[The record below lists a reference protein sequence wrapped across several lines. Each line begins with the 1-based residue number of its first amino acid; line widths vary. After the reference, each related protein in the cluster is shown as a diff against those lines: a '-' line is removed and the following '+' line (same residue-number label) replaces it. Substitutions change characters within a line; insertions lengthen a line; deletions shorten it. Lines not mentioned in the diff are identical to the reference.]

1 MSDTFKYLEQE
12 AQSSGAD
19 AAQSFLDSKLKQ
31 NKHYKDIGTAMP
43 LELRDQQGA
52 SSDPYA
58 WGEGLLPGGEA
69 YKDQEVVLNQDEIDA
84 WNLKNSS
91 GGGGGGGDKYR
102 GFAPDSDSGRN
113 YSTGAWGKGE
123 LDAEALAAKFGLDR
137 SQEGRGEGHIWGKTA
152 DGQDVYIGKSSMDL
166 ASNSELISAHSKQA
180 NPEEVDHSGAGEALS
195 SSGDIKGAILTMWD
209 GGGGAAGGPPAAKK
223 GIKPI
228 EHSAE
233 IKQAKDRVRS
243 YEEGITSGQTS
254 KSIFGGQTADAGDA
268 NAAINSRYSLDLN
281 KGGAGIGTAISAGR
295 AAKSQQATSSF
306 LDNKLG
312 DLKKAKNFQPV

>member
-1 MSDTFKYLEQE
+1 MSDTFKYLNQE
-12 AQSSGAD
+12 AKASGTD
-19 AAQSFLDSKLKQ
+19 AAQSFLDGKLKQ
-31 NKHYKDIGTAMP
+31 NKHYKDIGTALP
-43 LELRDQQGA
+43 VELRKEQGA

-58 WGEGLLPGGEA
+58 WGEGMLPGGEA

-84 WNLKNSS
+84 WHAKNGSSSS
-91 GGGGGGGDKYR
+91 GGGTDKYR

-137 SQEGRGEGHIWGKTA
+137 SQEGRGEGHIWGKTS
-152 DGQDVYIGKSSMDL
+152 DGKDVYIGKSSMDL

-180 NPEEVDHSGAGEALS
+180 NPEEADHSSLGEALS

-209 GGGGAAGGPPAAKK
+209 GGGGAAGGPPKAKK

-243 YEEGITSGQTS
+243 YEEGVMSGATSA
-254 KSIFGGQTADAGDA
+254 SIFGGQTADAPEA

-281 KGGAGIGTAISAGR
+281 KGGAGIGTDFSAGR
-295 AAKSQQATSSF
+295 AEKSQQATSSF